1 VKREEL
7 AVATDWEG
15 NARRAKAKA
24 KSDKPQPAVG
34 QRWRLDRFEGV
45 IVKVLPGGGGGLGIV
60 EFEGEVPSAHV
71 STMLRF
77 PGWSFIPA
85 AALPPPCTCVTLEGG
100 VILSDGCAM
109 HDARNAARSPSA
121 EMAKMGEAM
130 TDGIAEGTRK
140 P

>member
-1 VKREEL
+1 MKLTIHLVEVREVPRL
-7 AVATDWEG
+7 APWPP
-15 NARRAKAKA
+15 
-24 KSDKPQPAVG
+24 KSSKPQPAVG

-77 PGWSFIPA
+77 PGWSFVPT

-109 HDARNAARSPSA
+109 HDARNAARSPAA
-121 EMAKMGEAM
+121 EMASAGELM
-130 TDGIAEGTRK
+130 AEGFARGTRK